1 MKQMHRK
8 MIGLFCGIAAALVL
22 LVCAGFWYYAKSG
35 ALMERAAGTIASTLT
50 DQLGT
55 ETTVGSMEITSLHDA
70 TLHNLAIY
78 DKQAQCIVQAPEARV
93 HLRLLSAFQLKENP
107 ASAIESV
114 TVTGAEATV
123 EQRADGTWNIMDIT
137 PKTSGGSG
145 FSGKIILEDARVTG
159 RMDGRE
165 LTLEHVAGSVDCADV
180 PAYKV
185 DVTGENQGASVHASG
200 TLSSDRQIL
209 NAEVSDVD
217 AANYLALIPDGLL
230 PDGIVIR
237 GGKVKTAKA
246 SLYRRSDV
254 GDISIV
260 GQGEVE
266 NGAVDAE
273 GIEIRDVTGFTHF
286 TNQEV
291 GGDLTATVQGQ
302 VAKVH
307 GTVRFD
313 TPSPAMNLEASAENF
328 DPVPLL
334 AVIAEARPQAASAIA
349 AADYAGPV
357 DVTAKVGGTFAD
369 PMIDGDVKVTSGQ
382 AAGIS
387 FQNASA
393 HARLLNRVLYL
404 QDVHAGVF
412 GGQVAGEGELSLDD
426 RAYTAHVKADNIDA
440 AAVQTYAAAR
450 TSALSGLDSLSG
462 RVRADVTAHGQG
474 ADVDKFWADGSVSL
488 SKGGYGALSIDSL
501 SASLAVSGRDIKID
515 YLSAKLPNNSN
526 LGLEGEIQGGEALD
540 LAFYGGHFDL
550 SLLRNF
556 DARADLTGFCDFK
569 GKLTGSLG
577 DPAVTLDFSANHGKA
592 FQQPFDSLVL
602 RASGSLDKVTVD
614 DFRMENG
621 GKETW
626 IVTGSVGLTGEK
638 NIDLR
643 VDCMGARMEDI
654 AALVAPDQP
663 ITGNVDNT
671 IHFTGTLDHPEA
683 VGYIHFYRGSYRG
696 VLLSGMDG
704 DYFLKDDVLRLQV
717 FHIYSPMVDAVL
729 NGTIGLDQSLNLDID
744 VRDIDM
750 KRVEHK
756 LPYEVA
762 GHGTFEGHV
771 TGFVSSPIFDGTLDA
786 KDLTLNGVSIPRAY
800 GHAHYEGGMISLD
813 RFGFLQGDD
822 GSYDLEL
829 QADTVSHALTGNII
843 VQNADLTN
851 LCALLNQKN
860 DVVKGMMNATAI
872 VGGTAENPSLDV
884 EGTMAQGT
892 IADYDV
898 HGIEIAAKLED
909 HVLSITTCKGLQ
921 GDGTFELTGTSALD
935 GALDLKLTARDIALG
950 MFTKAAGLKT
960 DVIGTANIDATLSG
974 NISSPEGQIALTAK
988 NGGIQGSTFDTLTG
1002 EAKLFHG
1009 IVDVRNLVMQKTIG
1023 AKDKAQTYQA
1033 SAKGIVPLHALVA
1046 GGDEELADFEQI
1058 HLDVS
1063 LDHADLSLL
1072 PMLSNQVEWA
1082 VGETRGDVLIT
1093 GTAAHPLFSGQLSLP
1108 DGAVKLKL
1116 IQTPIEALH
1125 GVLKLQGNE
1134 MKLEEF
1140 SGEMGK
1146 GTFTGSGHL
1155 TLDGLTP
1162 KSYAADLEAD
1172 DLEVLSTAY
1181 KGPIT
1186 GAFHLENSEISDP
1199 AGNIY
1204 YRPKLSGHLDFDNC
1218 EVSIPMIPDS
1228 DGDLPDI
1235 LLDVD
1240 VTAGENVHFYSSS
1253 LYDMYI
1259 TGAAHFG
1266 GSTLHPMPSGEFHVK
1281 RGGTVSYLKNLFKI
1295 REGTATFNQVDSFLP
1310 SITFLADTK
1319 VGSTSINLMLEGALN
1334 NHMDVHLTSNPEYSQ
1349 TEILTMLTLQSL
1361 YRHGETNF
1369 DMNDIVTIG
1378 LQMTVLGEL
1387 EEQMR
1392 NMLWLDT
1399 FRISRGSGSALEQ
1412 QSRGDSDDD
1421 GDKSY
1426 NVELGKRLGGKTQMH
1441 YIRGIG
1447 GNGTQRYGIQYDLS
1461 DAIGFTLDRESGDT
1475 IVGVEARYKF

>member
-8 MIGLFCGIAAALVL
+8 TIGLFCGIAAALVL
-22 LVCAGFWYYAKSG
+22 LVCAGAWYYVQSG

-55 ETTVGSMEITSLHDA
+55 ETQVGSMKITSLHDA
-70 TLHNLAIY
+70 TLHDIAIY
-78 DKQAQCIVQAPEARV
+78 DKQAQCIVRAPEAQV
-93 HLRLLSAFQLKENP
+93 HLRLLSVFQLKDNP
-107 ASAIESV
+107 ASAIETV

-123 EQRADGTWNIMDIT
+123 ERRDDGTWNIADIS
-137 PKTSGGSG
+137 PKSSGGSG
-145 FSGKIILEDARVTG
+145 FSGKIVLEDARVTG
-159 RMDGRE
+159 RIEGRE
-165 LTLEHVAGSVDCADV
+165 LTLENVAGSIDFAEA

-185 DVTGENQGASVHASG
+185 DVAGENQGASVHASG

-209 NAEVSDVD
+209 NVEVADVD

-230 PDGIVIR
+230 PDGIRVL

-246 SLYRRSDV
+246 SLYRRADV
-254 GDISIV
+254 GDLSMV

-266 NGAVDAE
+266 DGAVDVQ
-273 GIEIRDVTGFTHF
+273 GIEIRDVQGFTHF
-286 TNQEV
+286 TNREV
-291 GGDLTATVQGQ
+291 GGDLTAAVQGQ
-302 VAKVH
+302 AASVH
-307 GTVRFD
+307 GSVRFD
-313 TPSPAMNLEASAENF
+313 TTSPAMNLEASAEAF
-328 DPVPLL
+328 DPAPLL
-334 AVIAEARPQAASAIA
+334 AAIAEARPQAAAAIA

-357 DVTAKVGGTFAD
+357 SVTAKVGGTFSD
-369 PMIDGDVKVTSGQ
+369 PMIDGDVTVASGQ

-404 QDVHAGVF
+404 QNVHAGVF
-412 GGQVAGEGELSLDD
+412 GGQVTGEGELSLDD
-426 RAYTAHVKADNIDA
+426 QAYTAHVKADNIDV
-440 AAVQTYAAAR
+440 AAVQSYAATR
-450 TSALSGLDSLSG
+450 TSSLAGLDALTG
-462 RVRADVTAHGQG
+462 RAHADVTAHGKG
-474 ADVDKFWADGSVSL
+474 AAIDDFWANGSVSL
-488 SKGGYGALSIDSL
+488 AKGSYGALPIDNL
-501 SASLAVSGRDIKID
+501 SASLAVRGRDIKID

-526 LGLEGEIQGGEALD
+526 LGLEGEIRGGEALD

-550 SLLRNF
+550 SLLKSF
-556 DARADLTGFCDFK
+556 DARADITGFCDFK
-569 GKLTGSLG
+569 GQLTGSLS

-602 RASGSLDKVTVD
+602 RASGSLDRVTVD
-614 DFRMENG
+614 DFLMENG

-626 IVTGSVGLTGEK
+626 LVTGSIGLTGEK
-638 NIDLR
+638 ALDLR

-654 AALVAPDQP
+654 AALVAPGQP

-729 NGTIGLDQSLNLDID
+729 NGTVGLDESLNLDID

-756 LPYEVA
+756 LPYEVS

-771 TGFVSSPIFDGTLDA
+771 TGFINAPIFDGTLDA
-786 KDLTLNGVSIPRAY
+786 KSLTLNGVDIPRAY
-800 GHAHYEGGMISLD
+800 GHAHYESGMISLD
-813 RFGFLQGDD
+813 RFGFLQGD

-829 QADTVSHALTGNII
+829 QADTESHALTGNVV
-843 VQNADLTN
+843 VQDADLTN

-860 DVVKGMMNATAI
+860 DFVQGTMNATAI
-872 VGGTAENPSLDV
+872 VGGTAENPYLDV

-892 IADYDV
+892 IAGYDV
-898 HGIEIAAKLED
+898 HGVEIAAKLED
-909 HVLSITTCKGLQ
+909 RVLHIDTCKGQQ
-921 GDGTFELTGTSALD
+921 GSGTFELTGTTALD
-935 GALDLKLTARDIALG
+935 GTLGLKLTARDIALG
-950 MFTKAAGLKT
+950 MFTKAAGLKA
-960 DVIGTANIDATLSG
+960 DVLGTADIDATLSG
-974 NISSPEGQIALTAK
+974 SISSPEGQIALTAK
-988 NGGIQGSTFDTLTG
+988 NGGIQGSTFDTLSG

-1009 IVDVRNLVMQKTIG
+1009 IVDVKNLVVQKTVG
-1023 AKDKAQTYQA
+1023 TQKNAQTYQA

-1058 HLDVS
+1058 HLEVS

-1072 PMLSNQVEWA
+1072 PMLSDQVEWA
-1082 VGETRGDVLIT
+1082 VGETRGNVLIT
-1093 GTAAHPLFSGQLSLP
+1093 GTAAHPLFSGKLSLP

-1116 IQTPIEALH
+1116 IQTPIESLH
-1125 GVLKLQGNE
+1125 GVLTLQGNE
-1134 MKLEEF
+1134 IKLEEL
-1140 SGEMGK
+1140 SGKMGK

-1155 TLDGLTP
+1155 ALSGLTP
-1162 KSYAADLEAD
+1162 ETYAADLTAD
-1172 DLEVLSTAY
+1172 GLEIASVAY

-1186 GAFHLENSEISDP
+1186 GAFHVENSEIADP

-1218 EVSIPMIPDS
+1218 EVSIPMIPEG
-1228 DGDLPDI
+1228 DGVLPDV

-1266 GSTLHPMPSGEFHVK
+1266 GSILYPSPTGEFHVK
-1281 RGGTVSYLKNLFKI
+1281 RGGTVSYLKNVFRI
-1295 REGTATFNQVDSFLP
+1295 REGTATFDQVESFLP
-1310 SITFLADTK
+1310 SIKFLADTK
-1319 VGSTSINLMLEGALN
+1319 VGSTSIYLRLEGALN
-1334 NHMDVHLTSNPEYSQ
+1334 NNMEVHLTSNPEYSQ
-1349 TEILTMLTLQSL
+1349 TEILTMLTLQSS
-1361 YRHGETNF
+1361 YKRGS
-1369 DMNDIVTIG
+1369 MNLDASDIVNIG
-1378 LQMTVLGEL
+1378 LQMTVLGQI

-1392 NMLWLDT
+1392 SLLWLDT
-1399 FRISRGSGSALEQ
+1399 FRISRGSGSVLEQ
-1412 QSRGDSDDD
+1412 QSRGDSDNDD
-1421 GDKSY
+1421 ENVY
-1426 NVELGKRLGGKTQMH
+1426 NVEMGKRIGGKTQLH
-1441 YIRGIG
+1441 YVRAIG
-1447 GNGTQRYGIQYDLS
+1447 GNSTQRYGFQYDLS

-1475 IVGVEARYKF
+1475 VVGVEARYKF

>member
-8 MIGLFCGIAAALVL
+8 TIGLFCGIAAALVL
-22 LVCAGFWYYAKSG
+22 LVCAGVWYYIQSG
-35 ALMERAAGTIASTLT
+35 ALLERAAGTIASTLT

-55 ETTVGSMEITSLHDA
+55 ETQVGSIEITSLHDA
-70 TLHNLAIY
+70 KIHDIAIY
-78 DKQAQCIVQAPEARV
+78 DKQAQCIVRAPEARV
-93 HLRLLSAFQLKENP
+93 HLRLLSASKLAENP
-107 ASAIESV
+107 ASAIETV
-114 TVTGAEATV
+114 TVTDAEATV
-123 EQRADGTWNIMDIT
+123 ERRADGTWNVMDIS
-137 PKTSGGSG
+137 PKSSGGEG
-145 FSGKIILEDARVTG
+145 FSGKVVLENARVTG

-165 LTLEHVAGSVDCADV
+165 LALENVAGSVDCAEA

-185 DVTGENQGASVHASG
+185 DVTGENQGASVRAYG

-217 AANYLALIPDGLL
+217 AENYLALIPDGLL
-230 PDGIVIR
+230 PDGITIR

-246 SLYRRSDV
+246 SLYRRADI

-266 NGAVDAE
+266 DGAVDVE
-273 GIEIRDVTGFTHF
+273 GIEIQDAQGFVHF
-286 TNQEV
+286 TNREV
-291 GGDLTATVQGQ
+291 GGDLSATVQGQ
-302 VAKVH
+302 AAKVH
-307 GTVRFD
+307 GSVRFD
-313 TPSPAMNLEASAENF
+313 TTSPAMNLEASAENF
-328 DPVPLL
+328 DPAPLL
-334 AVIAEARPQAASAIA
+334 AAIAKSRPQAASAIA

-357 DVTAKVGGTFAD
+357 NVTAKIGGTFAD
-369 PMIDGDVKVTSGQ
+369 PMVDGDVTVASGQ
-382 AAGIS
+382 AAGIA
-387 FQNASA
+387 FQNTSA

-404 QDVHAGVF
+404 QNVRAGVF
-412 GGQVAGEGELSLDD
+412 GGQVTGEGELSLDD
-426 RAYTAHVKADNIDA
+426 QSFTAHVKADDIDV
-440 AAVQTYAAAR
+440 AAVQSYAATR
-450 TSALSGLDSLSG
+450 TTALAGVEQLAG
-462 RVRADVTAHGQG
+462 RAHADVTAHGKG
-474 ADVDKFWADGSVSL
+474 ASIDDFWANGSVSL
-488 SKGGYGALSIDSL
+488 SNGSYGALPIDSL
-501 SASLAVSGRDIKID
+501 DASLAVSGRDIKID

-526 LGLEGEIQGGEALD
+526 LGLEGEIKGGEALD

-550 SLLRNF
+550 SLLKNL
-556 DARADLTGFCDFK
+556 DARADLTGFSDFK
-569 GKLTGSLG
+569 GQLTGSLS
-577 DPAVTLDFSANHGKA
+577 DPAVTLDFSANRGKA
-592 FQQPFDSLVL
+592 FKQPFDSLVL
-602 RASGSLDKVTVD
+602 RASGSLDKVTID
-614 DFRMENG
+614 DFLMENG

-626 IVTGSVGLTGEK
+626 LVTGSIGLTGEK
-638 NIDLR
+638 ALDLR

-729 NGTIGLDQSLNLDID
+729 NGTVGLDQSLNLDID

-756 LPYEVA
+756 LPYEVE

-771 TGFVSSPIFDGTLDA
+771 TGFINAPVFDGTLDA
-786 KDLTLNGVSIPRAY
+786 KSLMLNGVDIPRAY
-800 GHAHYEGGMISLD
+800 GHAHYAGGMISLD
-813 RFGFLQGDD
+813 RFGFLQGD

-829 QADTVSHALTGNII
+829 QADTESHALSGNVV
-843 VQNADLTN
+843 VQDADLTN

-860 DVVKGMMNATAI
+860 DVVQGTMNATAI
-872 VGGTAENPSLDV
+872 VGGMAENPYLDV

-892 IADYDV
+892 IAGYDV
-898 HGIEIAAKLED
+898 HGVEVAAKLED
-909 HVLSITTCKGLQ
+909 RVLRINTCKGQQ
-921 GDGTFELTGTSALD
+921 GDGNFELTGTSSLD
-935 GALDLKLTARDIALG
+935 GTLGLKLTARDIALG
-950 MFTKAAGLKT
+950 MFTKAAGLKA
-960 DVIGTANIDATLSG
+960 DVIGTADIDATLSG

-988 NGGIQGSTFDTLTG
+988 NGGIQGSTFDTLSG

-1009 IVDVRNLVMQKTIG
+1009 IVDVKNLVVQKTVG

-1058 HLDVS
+1058 HLEVS

-1072 PMLSNQVEWA
+1072 PVLSNQVEWA
-1082 VGETRGDVLIT
+1082 VGETRGNVLIT
-1093 GTAAHPLFSGQLSLP
+1093 GTAAHPLFSGKLSLP

-1116 IQTPIEALH
+1116 IQTPMESLH
-1125 GVLKLQGNE
+1125 GVLTLQGNE
-1134 MKLEEF
+1134 IKLEEL
-1140 SGEMGK
+1140 SGKMGK

-1155 TLDGLTP
+1155 ALNGLTP
-1162 KSYAADLEAD
+1162 ETYAADLSAD
-1172 DLEVLSTAY
+1172 GLEIASVAY

-1186 GAFHLENSEISDP
+1186 GAFHVENSEIADP

-1204 YRPKLSGHLDFDNC
+1204 IRPKLSGHLDFDNC
-1218 EVSIPMIPDS
+1218 EISIPMIPDG
-1228 DGDLPDI
+1228 DGVLPDV

-1266 GSTLHPMPSGEFHVK
+1266 GSTLHPAPTGEFHVK
-1281 RGGTVSYLKNLFKI
+1281 RGGTVSYLKNIFKI
-1295 REGTATFNQVDSFLP
+1295 REGTATFDQVDNFLP
-1310 SITFLADTK
+1310 SIRFLADTK
-1319 VGSTSINLMLEGALN
+1319 VGSTSIYLMLEGTLN
-1334 NHMDVHLTSNPEYSQ
+1334 NHMDVKLRSNPEFSQ
-1349 TEILTMLTLQSL
+1349 TEILTMLTLQSS
-1361 YRHGETNF
+1361 YKHGSMNF
-1369 DMNDIVTIG
+1369 DASDIVNIG

-1392 NMLWLDT
+1392 SLLWLDT

-1412 QSRGDSDDD
+1412 QSRGDSDSDD
-1421 GDKSY
+1421 ENVY
-1426 NVELGKRLGGKTQMH
+1426 NVEMGKRIGGKTQMH
-1441 YIRGIG
+1441 YVRAIG
-1447 GNGTQRYGIQYDLS
+1447 GNSTQRYGFQYDLS
-1461 DAIGFTLDRESGDT
+1461 DAIGFTVDRESGDT
-1475 IVGVEARYKF
+1475 IIGVEARYKF

>member
-8 MIGLFCGIAAALVL
+8 TIGLFCGIAAALVL
-22 LVCAGFWYYAKSG
+22 LVCAGVWYYVQSG
-35 ALMERAAGTIASTLT
+35 ALLERAAGTIASTLT

-55 ETTVGSMEITSLHDA
+55 ETTVGSMELTSLHDA
-70 TLHNLAIY
+70 TLHDLAIY
-78 DKQAQCIVQAPEARV
+78 DKQAQCIARAPEARV
-93 HLRLLSAFQLKENP
+93 HLRLLSASNLAENP
-107 ASAIESV
+107 ASAIETV

-123 EQRADGTWNIMDIT
+123 ERREDGTWNIADIS

-165 LTLEHVAGSVDCADV
+165 LTLENVAGSVDCADA

-209 NAEVSDVD
+209 NAEVADVD

-230 PDGIVIR
+230 PDGITIR
-237 GGKVKTAKA
+237 SGKVKTAKA
-246 SLYRRSDV
+246 SLYRRADV

-266 NGAVDAE
+266 DGAVDAQ
-273 GIEIRDVTGFTHF
+273 GIEIRDVAGFTHF
-286 TNQEV
+286 TNREV
-291 GGDLTATVQGQ
+291 GGDFMASVQGQ
-302 VAKVH
+302 AAKVH

-328 DPVPLL
+328 DPAPLL

-357 DVTAKVGGTFAD
+357 NVTAKVGGTFSD
-369 PMIDGDVKVTSGQ
+369 PMIDGDVRIASGQ

-404 QDVHAGVF
+404 QNVHTGVF
-412 GGQVAGEGELSLDD
+412 GGQVTGEGELSLDD
-426 RAYTAHVKADNIDA
+426 QSYTAHVKADNIDV
-440 AAVQTYAAAR
+440 AAVQSYAASK
-450 TSALSGLDSLSG
+450 TSSLAGLDALAG
-462 RVRADVTAHGQG
+462 RAHADVTAHGKG
-474 ADVDKFWADGSVSL
+474 AGIDDFWANGSVSL
-488 SKGGYGALSIDSL
+488 SKGSYGTLPIDSL
-501 SASLAVSGRDIKID
+501 SASLAVRGRDIKMD

-526 LGLEGEIQGGEALD
+526 LGLEGEIKGGEALD

-550 SLLRNF
+550 SLLQSL

-569 GKLTGSLG
+569 GQLTGSLS

-602 RASGSLDKVTVD
+602 RASGSLDKIMVD

-626 IVTGSVGLTGEK
+626 LVTGSIGLTGEK
-638 NIDLR
+638 ALDLR

-729 NGTIGLDQSLNLDID
+729 NGTVGLDQNLNLDID

-756 LPYEVA
+756 LPYEVE

-771 TGFVSSPIFDGTLDA
+771 TGFISAPIFDGTLDA
-786 KDLTLNGVSIPRAY
+786 KSLTLNGVDIPRAY

-813 RFGFLQGDD
+813 RFGFVQGD

-829 QADTVSHALTGNII
+829 QADTASHALTGNVV
-843 VQNADLTN
+843 VQDADLTN

-860 DVVKGMMNATAI
+860 DVVRGKVNAMAV
-872 VGGTAENPSLDV
+872 VGGTAENPNLDF
-884 EGTMAQGT
+884 EGTMEQGT
-892 IADYDV
+892 IAGYDV
-898 HGIEIAAKLED
+898 HGVEVAAKLKD
-909 HVLSITTCKGLQ
+909 RVLQIHTCKGQQ
-921 GDGTFELTGTSALD
+921 GDGTFEITGTTALD
-935 GALDLKLTARDIALG
+935 GTLGLQLTARDIALG
-950 MFTKAAGLKT
+950 MFTKAAGLKA
-960 DVIGTANIDATLSG
+960 DVIGTADIDATLSG

-988 NGGIQGSTFDTLTG
+988 DGGIQGSTFDTLTG

-1009 IVDVRNLVMQKTIG
+1009 IVDVRNLVMQKTVG

-1058 HLDVS
+1058 HLEVS

-1072 PMLSNQVEWA
+1072 PMLSDQVEWA
-1082 VGETRGDVLIT
+1082 VGETRGSVLIT
-1093 GTAAHPLFSGQLSLP
+1093 GTAAHPLFSGEISLP

-1116 IQTPIEALH
+1116 IQTPIESLH
-1125 GVLKLQGNE
+1125 GVLNLQGNE
-1134 MKLEEF
+1134 IKLEEL
-1140 SGEMGK
+1140 SGKMGK

-1162 KSYAADLEAD
+1162 RDYAADLSAD
-1172 DLEVLSTAY
+1172 HLDILSAAY
-1181 KGPIT
+1181 KGPVT
-1186 GAFHLENSEISDP
+1186 GAFHFAEGDGIDSQGIP
-1199 AGNIY
+1199 HHG
-1204 YRPKLSGHLDFDNC
+1204 PKLSGHLDFDNC
-1218 EVSIPMIPDS
+1218 EISIPMIPDG
-1228 DGDLPDI
+1228 DGELPDI

-1240 VTAGENVHFYSSS
+1240 VTAGEDVHFYSSS

-1259 TGAAHFG
+1259 TGAANFG
-1266 GSTLHPMPSGEFHVK
+1266 GLLSDPVPSGGFQVK
-1281 RGGTVSYLKNLFKI
+1281 RGGTVTYLKNLFRI
-1295 REGTATFNQVDSFLP
+1295 REGVATFDQVGTFLP
-1310 SITFLADTK
+1310 SIQFLADTK
-1319 VGSTSINLMLEGALN
+1319 VGSTTISLKLEGALAN
-1334 NHMDVHLTSNPEYSQ
+1334 DMEVQLTSDPDEYSQ
-1349 TEILTMLTLQSL
+1349 TEILTMLTLQNS
-1361 YRHGETNF
+1361 YKRGSTNI
-1369 DMNDIVTIG
+1369 DANDIVNIG
-1378 LQMTVLGEL
+1378 LQMTVLGQL

-1392 NMLWLDT
+1392 SLLWLDT
-1399 FRISRGSGSALEQ
+1399 FRISRGSGSAIEQ
-1412 QSRGDSDDD
+1412 QSRGDSGEDDENV
-1421 GDKSY
+1421 Y
-1426 NVELGKRLGGKTQMH
+1426 NVEMGKRIGGKTQVH
-1441 YIRGIG
+1441 YIRDIG
-1447 GNGTQRYGIQYDLS
+1447 GNGTQRYGFQYDLS
-1461 DAIGFTLDRESGDT
+1461 DSIGFTVDRESGNT
-1475 IVGVEARYKF
+1475 LVGVEARYKF